1 MSGLDLSYYKPV
13 VQVLI
18 AYVALFYAFLYA
30 QSGYAWHMYF
40 SLKAAMPQKR
50 ASLATIK
57 YGTEPSVAKDRLR
70 FDRTVG
76 NLMEQSV
83 PFLVSLLLSAAF
95 GGNID
100 DTARLGWIY
109 IAFRSLYPFVFSRGL
124 LVVVSTLP
132 NYLTIF
138 ALLYTVI
145 KKM

>member
-1 MSGLDLSYYKPV
+1 MSALDLQYYKPV
-13 VQVLI
+13 VYVLF

-30 QSGYAWHMYF
+30 QSGYAWYMFF
-40 SLKAAMPQKR
+40 SLKR

-57 YGTEPSVAKDRLR
+57 YGTEPAVVKDRLR

-109 IAFRSLYPFVFSRGL
+109 LAFRSLYPFVFSRGL
-124 LVVVSTLP
+124 LVIVSTLP

>member
-1 MSGLDLSYYKPV
+1 MTWCTYKPI

-30 QSGYAWHMYF
+30 QSGYGWYMYF
-40 SLKAAMPQKR
+40 SLKAAIPQKK
-50 ASLATIK
+50 ASLSTIK
-57 YGTEPSVAKDRLR
+57 YGTEPNVVKDRLK

-95 GGNID
+95 GDNID
-100 DTARLGWIY
+100 ETAKYGWIY
-109 IAFRSLYPFVFSRGL
+109 IAFRALYPFVFSRGL
-124 LVVVSTLP
+124 LVIVSTLP

-138 ALLYTVI
+138 ALLFTVI